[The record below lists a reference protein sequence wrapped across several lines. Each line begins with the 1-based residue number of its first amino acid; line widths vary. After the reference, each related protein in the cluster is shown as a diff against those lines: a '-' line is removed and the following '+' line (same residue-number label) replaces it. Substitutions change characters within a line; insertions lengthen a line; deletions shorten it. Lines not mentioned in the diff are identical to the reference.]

1 MENLLNSPGLQHLAE
16 NIFLNLNY
24 EKLKICQMI
33 NQTSYQILNGNP
45 ILWIMFFRRKLSEE
59 NQKYLIRTFAS
70 MNFYSSTNHNHIVS
84 YLRWNLE
91 NKNLL
96 LLPQDLLCYTS
107 PVVQSDLRQ
116 KIYQAAQNGSTKIVE
131 ILAPLTDNP
140 NAPDENGRAP
150 IYWAAKSG
158 HTEIVKI
165 MAPLTDNP
173 NSTDKNGQSPIFW
186 AAHNGHTEIVKILA
200 PLTDNPNAP
209 DKYGKTPIYWAA
221 YHGHSEIV
229 KILTP

>member
-1 MENLLNSPGLQHLAE
+1 MV
-16 NIFLNLNY
+16 
-24 EKLKICQMI
+24 
-33 NQTSYQILNGNP
+33 T
-45 ILWIMFFRRKLSEE
+45 
-59 NQKYLIRTFAS
+59 
-70 MNFYSSTNHNHIVS
+70 
-84 YLRWNLE
+84 YLRWNLK
-91 NKNLL
+91 NKNFL
-96 LLPQDLLCYTS
+96 LLPQDLLSCTS

-140 NAPDENGRAP
+140 NAPDEYGRTP
-150 IYWAAKSG
+150 IYCAAKSG

-209 DKYGKTPIYWAA
+209 DKWGNTPSAVA
-221 YHGHSEIV
+221 KEPEIRRFLESFNTSR
-229 KILTP
+229 K